1 MQRATCAHI
10 WQVIDDSCIP
20 HDVVAKYL
28 ECHPQYLRDLR
39 FGHVK
44 MSRPMRAKISD
55 LLGVAEEDLFR
66 EYLRRAAEL
75 KKGR

>member
-1 MQRATCAHI
+1 
-10 WQVIDDSCIP
+10 
-20 HDVVAKYL
+20 VAKYL

-44 MSRPMRAKISD
+44 ISD
-55 LLGVAEEDLFR
+55 FLGVAEEELFG
-66 EYLRRAAEL
+66 EYLRRAADL

>member
-1 MQRATCAHI
+1 
-10 WQVIDDSCIP
+10 
-20 HDVVAKYL
+20 VAKYL

-44 MSRPMRAKISD
+44 MSQPMRAKISD
-55 LLGVAEEDLFR
+55 FLGVAEEELFG